1 MPSKLKPAL
10 IGGGIMAVLSSL
22 PIINMGNCLCC
33 MWVLLGGAVGAY
45 FYARELPDGTPITSG
60 EGALVGLL
68 SGIFGALFGTFLG
81 YFFMA
86 MGGVN
91 PAREIIANVL
101 ENRSDISPEVEDI
114 LEALQDE
121 GFVSPIFVFIGLIFS
136 AVINSIFGTVGG
148 IISASIFRKKTQPAS
163 LPGDES
169 GPNA

>member
-10 IGGGIMAVLSSL
+10 IGGGIMAVLSTL

-45 FYARELPDGTPITSG
+45 FYARELPDDTPIQSG
-60 EGALVGLL
+60 DGALVGLL

-91 PAREIIANVL
+91 PAREIVADILA
-101 ENRSDISPEVEDI
+101 ERSDISPEVEDI

-121 GFVSPIFVFIGLIFS
+121 GFVSPFFVFIGLFFS
-136 AVINSIFGTVGG
+136 AVINSIFGTIGG
-148 IISASIFRKKTQPAS
+148 IIGAAIFRKKTPAATVTDGS
-163 LPGDES
+163 DSNP
-169 GPNA
+169 